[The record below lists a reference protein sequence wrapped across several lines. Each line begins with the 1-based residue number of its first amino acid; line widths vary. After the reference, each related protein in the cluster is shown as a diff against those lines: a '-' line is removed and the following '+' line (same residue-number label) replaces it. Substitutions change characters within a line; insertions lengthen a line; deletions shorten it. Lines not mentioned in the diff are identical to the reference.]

1 MTGLFIHPLKS
12 CRGIELE
19 HAYADEQGLVGAD
32 GLGDRVWAI
41 KYAHND
47 VKVSA
52 RECHQL
58 FKIEVRMNTDNMA
71 ELTYPGLT
79 TLILP
84 LPNNEERSGKTKIHI
99 WGTDVDG
106 VDCGDQA
113 AQWVSNYVRNPD
125 VTSF

>member
-58 FKIEVRMNTDNMA
+58 FKIEVRLNKDNMA
-71 ELTYPGLT
+71 EFTYPGST
-79 TLILP
+79 TLVLA
-84 LPNNEERSGKTKIHI
+84 LPNGNSDAKIHI

-106 VDCGDQA
+106 VDCGDLA
-113 AQWVSNYVRNPD
+113 AQWVSDVNPD
-125 VTSF
+125 MNDRGTIV